1 MKGGRLKKI
10 YLMYEIETRELPSR
24 ILLAEKLIQKK
35 NNVEIFQHSQL
46 LRVCLFKTPGVLFIK
61 SSPYQLDLLLKVA
74 KLRGFRIISSQE
86 EGLHFFG
93 DEESFGTLYPLTFS
107 RNTAELIDLYLAWH
121 QNDFETALRVGVPAE
136 KIRIVGNIRLQI
148 VNQLS
153 KQKVTNTKNMKIL
166 LITNFNYAEQ
176 LEKYISKSNQRK
188 QSDYNKI
195 FNKSIEFYSQNL
207 NMLKDS
213 EKIFVDFIQKSTD
226 LKLEIIL
233 RRYFYDQT
241 SYNYNLYPNL
251 TIDENYLIGKA
262 INDSD
267 LVVHYG
273 SSAAVEALCG
283 HRLPILLTSDLEFHD
298 RRMLTLG
305 PNFTQVDSLL
315 EWISS
320 LSEMKLES
328 ELSKSQ
334 SELVVNY
341 GINFNLDSL
350 NLIADEINK
359 ECNNYLHY
367 KKGIN
372 VELQIFLLYL
382 RILLT
387 RTWQFFAKKIKSMS
401 LQKHRRGAVHSKAA
415 QLSSVKIADIA
426 ADLGIFDN
434 LLASHL
440 KISRNGKSLILFK
453 NS

>member
-1 MKGGRLKKI
+1 MKGGRLRKI

-24 ILLAEKLIQKK
+24 ILLAEKLVQKK

-74 KLRGFRIISSQE
+74 KLRGFRLISSQE

-93 DEESFGTLYPLTFS
+93 DKESFGTLDPLTFS
-107 RNTAELIDLYLAWH
+107 RNTAGLIDLYLAWH

-153 KQKVTNTKNMKIL
+153 KQKITNPKNIKIL
-166 LITNFNYAEQ
+166 IITNFNYANQ
-176 LEKYISKSNQRK
+176 LEKYTSKSKQREK
-188 QSDYNKI
+188 SDYNKI

-207 NMLKDS
+207 NMLADS
-213 EKIFVDFIQKSTD
+213 EKIFVEFIQKSTD
-226 LKLEIIL
+226 LKLKIIL

-241 SYNYNLYPNL
+241 SYDYNLYPNL
-251 TIDENYLIGKA
+251 TIDENFLIGKA

-267 LVVHYG
+267 VIVHYG
-273 SSAAVEALCG
+273 SSVAVEALCG
-283 HRLPILLTSDLEFHD
+283 HRLPVLLTSDLEFHD

-305 PNFTQVDSLL
+305 PNFTQVESLL

-320 LSEMKLES
+320 LSEMKLKS
-328 ELSKSQ
+328 ELSRAQ
-334 SELVVNY
+334 SKLVVNY
-341 GINFNLDSL
+341 GIDLDLDSV

-359 ECNNYLHY
+359 ECNNYLRC

-372 VELQIFLLYL
+372 IGLQIFFLYT
-382 RILLT
+382 RILLKHI
-387 RTWQFFAKKIKSMS
+387 RQFFVKKIKSIS
-401 LQKHRRGAVHSKAA
+401 LQKNRKRAVHSKAA
-415 QLSSVKIADIA
+415 QLSRVKIADIT
-426 ADLGIFDN
+426 ADLGIFDDFF
-434 LLASHL
+434 ASHL
-440 KISRNGKSLILFK
+440 KISRNRKSLILFK
-453 NS
+453 